1 MNNTK
6 EQLDAIKDIRNMM
19 ERSSRFLSLSGL
31 SGVAIGLIALL
42 GVSVFCLHFHFSP
55 LEKGY
60 YQQWLTASG
69 SPNND
74 ALHFMIITAIGVLL
88 FAIASGTI
96 MSIRKS
102 KQLMLPI
109 WDASSKR
116 MLINMLIPLTTGAI
130 FCLILLSK
138 NLFSML
144 APASLIFYGLALVNA
159 SKYTLED
166 IKYLGVIEI
175 ILGLS
180 SAWWIDLGLINWT
193 IGFGV
198 LHVLYGF
205 FLHAK
210 HEK

>member
-42 GVSVFCLHFHFSP
+42 GVALFCLHFQFSP

-60 YQQWLTASG
+60 YQLLLTTSG
-69 SPNND
+69 YTND
-74 ALHFMIITAIGVLL
+74 EAILFMVITAVGVLL
-88 FAIASGTI
+88 LAIASGTI

-102 KQLMLPI
+102 KQMMLPI

-116 MLINMLIPLTTGAI
+116 MLINMLIPLATGAI
-130 FCLILLSK
+130 FCLILLSN
-138 NLFSML
+138 NLVSML
-144 APASLIFYGLALVNA
+144 APTSLIFYGLALVNA

-166 IKYLGVIEI
+166 IKYLGVMEI
-175 ILGLS
+175 TLGLS
-180 SAWWIDLGLINWT
+180 AAWWVDLGLINWT

-198 LHVLYGF
+198 LHILYGF

>member
-31 SGVAIGLIALL
+31 SGVAIGIIALM
-42 GVSVFCLHFHFSP
+42 GVAVFCIHFQFSP

-60 YQQWLTASG
+60 YKIFQTVSG
-69 SPNND
+69 SSKND
-74 ALHFMIITAIGVLL
+74 ALNFMIITATGVLIL
-88 FAIASGTI
+88 AIASGTI

-102 KQLMLPI
+102 KKKMLPI

-116 MLINMLIPLTTGAI
+116 MLINMLIPLITGAM
-130 FCLILLSK
+130 FCLIILSN
-138 NLFSML
+138 NLVSML
-144 APASLIFYGLALVNA
+144 APVSLIFYGLALVNA

-175 ILGLS
+175 VLGLS

-198 LHVLYGF
+198 LHILYGF